1 MRNAKMKIEINYNE
15 NDISEIYGTIEKLKE
30 IISKLEEELEKE

>member
-30 IISKLEEELEKE
+30 II

>member
-1 MRNAKMKIEINYNE
+1 MKIEIEYNE

-30 IISKLEEELEKE
+30 IINSLREKLEEE

>member
-1 MRNAKMKIEINYNE
+1 MKIEINYNE

>member
-1 MRNAKMKIEINYNE
+1 MKIEIEYNE

-30 IISKLEEELEKE
+30 IINSLSKKLEEE